1 MNNPFEHNPEKLPT
15 GFYFDKRQ
23 KCIAF
28 HFVGQEDD
36 LFSYSKT
43 YNRFY
48 TPNNLPAFMRMS
60 TPQDSNSIDLVELN
74 LKFLSKDKNI
84 LSKDF
89 SWINNND
96 ELSKTFVEFLL
107 SEEKYLLLELFKTFT
122 KTKQNN
128 GR

>member
-1 MNNPFEHNPEKLPT
+1 MNNPFEHNSKELPT

-28 HFVGQEDD
+28 HFVNQEDD

-48 TPNNLPAFMRMS
+48 RPNNLPAFMLVS
-60 TPQDSNSIDLVELN
+60 SPQDSNTIDLVDLELD
-74 LKFLSKDKNI
+74 LLMKDRNI
-84 LSKDF
+84 LAKDF
-89 SWINNND
+89 SWINSNY
-96 ELSKTFVEFLL
+96 EIAKTFVEFLL
-107 SEEKYLLLELFKTFT
+107 SEEKYLILELFKTFT

-128 GR
+128 GK